1 MSKKTYLKPIVLG
14 GGFAPPDG
22 GNPLLDDEPGE
33 GEVTGSTSGLGD
45 QDTPAP

>member
-1 MSKKTYLKPIVLG
+1 MMENSYFRPILLG

-22 GNPLLDDEPGE
+22 GDPLLDEDPGE